1 MCKENGKC
9 LTEARGEIEYGLGF
23 IKWYAEEAKRVH
35 GDTIPTHGK
44 NASVMATKELVGPVA
59 AITPWNF
66 PLMMITRKAATTLAA
81 GCTMII
87 KPAED
92 TPLTAF
98 MLLEHARKAGIP
110 EGVLEMVVGDPR
122 QIGEILTSDPR
133 IRKVSFTGSI
143 NVGKLLAAQCAQ
155 TIKKMTMEL
164 GGNAPFIV
172 FDDANIDEAVKGL
185 VGAELRNSGQV
196 CISPNRIFVQDTII
210 DSLLER

>member
-1 MCKENGKC
+1 M
-9 LTEARGEIEYGLGF
+9 
-23 IKWYAEEAKRVH
+23 V
-35 GDTIPTHGK
+35 
-44 NASVMATKELVGPVA
+44 TKEPVGPVA

-66 PLMMITRKAATTLAA
+66 PFMMITRKVATALAS

-98 MLLEHARKAGIP
+98 KLLEHARIAGIP
-110 EGVLEMVVGDPR
+110 EGVLEMVVGDPK
-122 QIGEILTSDPR
+122 QIGEIITSDPR
-133 IRKVSFTGSI
+133 IRKVSFTGST

-172 FDDANIDEAVKGL
+172 FEDANIEEAVKGL
-185 VGAELRNSGQV
+185 VGAQLRNAGQV
-196 CISPNRIFVQDTII
+196 CISPNRIFV
-210 DSLLER
+210 